1 MKIIVVGLGET
12 GRSLIKLLDGSDHDI
27 TVIDK
32 DRACVDMITDKYTV
46 NGVCGSGASIETL
59 KKAGA
64 DTADVLVALTHTD
77 EINLLACMQA
87 KVVGTRLT
95 CARVLMPDLA
105 DEKDK
110 LKEEYNIDYL
120 ISPKEDLAKEVYRN
134 IGLPGYVKIE
144 NCLNDEVYVLDL
156 NAVGN
161 SPLIGKSIA
170 EIRAGICEDMF
181 IGVIVRGKKT
191 IVPKDTEVIA
201 ENDSLYIVVY
211 KEHLGEVFT
220 ALGIKRCKTG
230 NITIVGGGITGAC
243 LADMLTEEKKKLT
256 ILDDNLNRCR
266 ELMEK
271 YPNARI
277 AYAEGDI
284 TEVLDEE
291 HLDRSDAI
299 ISLTDNDET
308 NLVISMYAWSKGVK
322 SVITR
327 VDRQVHVKLL
337 HRVNID
343 ITVSPTELCVFSIMR
358 FINTAGGRSSNENA
372 DILEFIGDLRRF

>member
-12 GRSLIKLLDGSDHDI
+12 GRSLIKLLDGSEHDI

-59 KKAGA
+59 RKAGA

-87 KVVGTRLT
+87 KVVGTRST
-95 CARVLMPDLA
+95 CARVLLPDLA

-120 ISPKEDLAKEVYRN
+120 ISPKEDLAKEIYRN

-170 EIRAGICEDMF
+170 EIRTGICENMF

-211 KEHLGEVFT
+211 KEHIGEVFT
-220 ALGIKRCKTG
+220 ALGIKRSKTG
-230 NITIVGGGITGAC
+230 NIAIVGGGITGAC
-243 LADMLTEEKKKLT
+243 LADMLTADKKKLT

-266 ELMEK
+266 ELMER

-291 HLDRSDAI
+291 HVDRSDAI

-308 NLVISMYAWSKGVK
+308 NLVISMYAWSKGVR

-358 FINTAGGRSSNENA
+358 FINTAGGRSSDEHA

>member
-46 NGVCGSGASIETL
+46 NGVCGSAASIETL

-144 NCLNDEVYVLDL
+144 SCLNDEVYVLDL

-170 EIRAGICEDMF
+170 
-181 IGVIVRGKKT
+181 
-191 IVPKDTEVIA
+191 
-201 ENDSLYIVVY
+201 
-211 KEHLGEVFT
+211 
-220 ALGIKRCKTG
+220 
-230 NITIVGGGITGAC
+230 
-243 LADMLTEEKKKLT
+243 
-256 ILDDNLNRCR
+256 
-266 ELMEK
+266 
-271 YPNARI
+271 
-277 AYAEGDI
+277 
-284 TEVLDEE
+284 
-291 HLDRSDAI
+291 
-299 ISLTDNDET
+299 
-308 NLVISMYAWSKGVK
+308 
-322 SVITR
+322 
-327 VDRQVHVKLL
+327 
-337 HRVNID
+337 
-343 ITVSPTELCVFSIMR
+343 
-358 FINTAGGRSSNENA
+358 
-372 DILEFIGDLRRF
+372 

>member
-1 MKIIVVGLGET
+1 MKIIVVGLGEA

-59 KKAGA
+59 TKAGA

-120 ISPKEDLAKEVYRN
+120 ISPKEDLAKEIYRN

-156 NAVGN
+156 NAVGD

-170 EIRAGICEDMF
+170 EIRAGISENMF

-191 IVPKDTEVIA
+191 IVPKDSDVVA

-211 KEHLGEVFT
+211 KEHLGEVFA

-230 NITIVGGGITGAC
+230 NIAIVGGGITGAC
-243 LADMLTEEKKKLT
+243 LADMLTADKKKLT

-266 ELMEK
+266 ELMER
-271 YPNARI
+271 YPNTRI

-291 HLDRSDAI
+291 HVDRSDAI

-358 FINTAGGRSSNENA
+358 FINTSSGRSGDEHA
-372 DILEFIGDLRRF
+372 DVLEFIGDLRRF

>member
-12 GRSLIKLLDGSDHDI
+12 GRSLIKLLDGSEHDI

-32 DRACVDMITDKYTV
+32 ERKCVDMITDKYTV
-46 NGVCGSGASIETL
+46 NGVCGSGASLETL
-59 KKAGA
+59 RAAGA
-64 DTADVLVALTHTD
+64 DTADVLIALTHID
-77 EINLLACMQA
+77 EINLLTCMQA
-87 KVVGTRLT
+87 KVVGTRLC
-95 CARVLMPDLA
+95 CARILMPDLA

-120 ISPKEDLAKEVYRN
+120 ISPKEALAAEIYRN

-144 NCLNDEVYVLDL
+144 SCLNDDVYVLDL
-156 NAVGN
+156 NAVGK
-161 SPLIGKSIA
+161 SPLIGRSIA
-170 EIRAGICEDMF
+170 EIREELSENMF
-181 IGVIVRGKKT
+181 IGVIVRGKRS
-191 IVPKDTEVIA
+191 IVPKDKEVIR

-220 ALGIKRCKTG
+220 VLGIHRSRTG
-230 NITIVGGGITGAC
+230 NIAIVGGGITGSC
-243 LADMLTEEKKKLT
+243 LADMLTADRKKIT
-256 ILDDNLNRCR
+256 ILDDNLKRCR

-271 YPNARI
+271 YPNARV

-291 HLDRSDAI
+291 HVDKSDVI

-308 NLVISMYAWSKGVK
+308 NLVVSMYAWSKGVR

-343 ITVSPTELCVFSIMR
+343 ITVSPTELCVFSLMR
-358 FINTAGGRSSNENA
+358 FINSAEGREGDDNA
-372 DILEFIGDLRRF
+372 EILEFIGDLRRF

>member
-12 GRSLIKLLDGSDHDI
+12 GRSLIKLLDGLDHDI

-144 NCLNDEVYVLDL
+144 SCLNDEVYALDL

>member
-95 CARVLMPDLA
+95 CARVLMPNLA

-144 NCLNDEVYVLDL
+144 SCLNDEVYVLDL